1 MARGGASPGMGCR
14 GVSHSNPATLKVRVA
29 NRMERKMKL
38 QDLITKLSDLD
49 PEKDYNFTL
58 AENKLDVDATE
69 KKPEEKK
76 PEENEELEN
85 LKKEVEDLKKVNKT
99 LLEKTTMTNNDSVED
114 IVATIVGL
122 KKEE

>member
-69 KKPEEKK
+69 KKL
-76 PEENEELEN
+76 EENEELEN